1 MLPTMGSEAPG
12 MPGAPKEKPQGL
24 FKVMIEAVR
33 GWITVGGKMAGLWRD
48 DRVGGF

>member
-1 MLPTMGSEAPG
+1 VLPTMGSEAPG